1 MPRTDTLLCIPHLVA
16 KLPIGT
22 ATGQD
27 LVVSRPVIGA
37 HVVQDE
43 QVVCEVYRG
52 QVTDSRVT
60 ARQLLF
66 VYGVRF
72 ASLLGTGGGSAP
84 IQVGGYGETSDRH
97 PQALSAWFGSDK
109 GLARQAIPA
118 LLSASVGIFS

>member
-1 MPRTDTLLCIPHLVA
+1 MPRTDTLLFIPHLVA

-22 ATGQD
+22 VTGQD
-27 LVVSRPVIGA
+27 LVVSRPVSGA

-43 QVVCEVYRG
+43 QVVCEVYG
-52 QVTDSRVT
+52 VQVTDSRVT

-72 ASLLGTGGGSAP
+72 ASLPGIGGGSAP

-97 PQALSAWFGSDK
+97 PQALSA
-109 GLARQAIPA
+109 
-118 LLSASVGIFS
+118 